1 MSLSGACGRRDRRF
15 RAALTT
21 LIALWLLGRLAL
33 ASMPAAAAPE
43 FLEVFATQGVPSL
56 LIDPASGRIVA
67 ANPAAEKYYGHPRAT
82 LLAMTIQEI
91 NLFTPEQVAA
101 ERELAASEG
110 RNYFIFRHRLGN
122 GEIRLV
128 EVHSQPIDFSGQKLL
143 YSLVH
148 DITPNR
154 HTPPD
159 LAHYQ
164 QRLEATVDAQTNAIA
179 AAEQRQSR
187 LLVVGLLVQ
196 GLVIALLIVSVRR
209 HQRLERNHQRLL
221 IQLRSRNAELSRLG
235 EAMAHHFQE
244 PARRLMSFARRLREK
259 SALAGD
265 PDSRIALDFIDA
277 QAQRMSALIRDVQRY
292 LAIEHLASATATV
305 NSGQIVTEV
314 IAEFGER
321 AIPPRAEVFITTP
334 LPAVWVQPELLRGVF
349 SILIDNAL
357 RYAKA
362 GRTAHIEISC
372 RVAFDR
378 AHFRVADDG
387 CGILPEYREQVF
399 ELFTRLV
406 PSSEPG
412 TGVGLAMLRK
422 SIYQAGGSIHIED
435 GPDGGACF
443 VFDLPI
449 EEAS

>member
-1 MSLSGACGRRDRRF
+1 MSRSNDGKRHDPRVLAM
-15 RAALTT
+15 LT
-21 LIALWLLGRLAL
+21 ALWLLGRLTL
-33 ASMPAAAAPE
+33 ASMPAAAAGPD
-43 FLEVFATQGVPSL
+43 FLDIFAIQGVPSL
-56 LIDPASGRIVA
+56 LIEPASGQIVA
-67 ANPAAEKYYGHPRAT
+67 ANLAAETYYGYPRAT
-82 LLAMTIQEI
+82 LLAMTIQDI
-91 NLFTPEQVAA
+91 NMFTPEQVAA
-101 ERELAASEG
+101 ERTLAASEG

-122 GEIRLV
+122 GQIRLV
-128 EVHSQPIDFSGQKLL
+128 EVHSQPIDFSGRKLL

-148 DITPNR
+148 DITPDR
-154 HTPPD
+154 RALPD

-164 QRLEATVDAQTNAIA
+164 QRLEATVDAQTTAIA
-179 AAEQRQSR
+179 AAKQRQDY
-187 LLVVGLLVQ
+187 LLIAGLLAQ
-196 GLVIALLIVSVRR
+196 GLVIALLVVSVRR
-209 HQRLERNHQRLL
+209 HRRLEQNHQRLL

-265 PDSRIALDFIDA
+265 PDSRIALDFIDT
-277 QAQRMSALIRDVQRY
+277 QAQRMSTLIRDVQRY
-292 LAIEHLASATATV
+292 LAIDHLALATATV
-305 NSGQIVTEV
+305 NSGKIVNDV

-334 LPAVWVQPELLRGVF
+334 LPEVRVQPELLRSVF
-349 SILIDNAL
+349 SILLDNAL

-362 GRTAHIEISC
+362 GRAAHIEIAC
-372 RVAFDR
+372 QIAFDR
-378 AHFRVADDG
+378 AHFRVADNG

-406 PSSEPG
+406 PSSKPG
-412 TGVGLAMLRK
+412 NGVGLAMLRK

-435 GPDGGACF
+435 GLDGGTSF